1 MEKNFSRAGT
11 GILFAILVLL
21 GLQPPLRGSQDQE
34 KGYSHVRVVRLSFV
48 DGTVLVKRPD
58 STEWAKASVNT
69 PISQGF
75 SLSTSSNSFAEVE
88 FENGSTARLGEL
100 SQLDFTEL
108 ALSPKGAKINQ
119 LTFDQGYAT
128 FHLRPEHGDEYSV
141 KVANARVIPHG
152 KAEFRTDFTQGR
164 LRVEVFDGSAE
175 VVGPTQTAKVTKDK
189 VLEYDTNSQ
198 MAFDISHGIE
208 KDAWDKWV
216 QQRDAQT
223 TLAWNDQ
230 PVGLGSR
237 VYGWSDL
244 DEYGEWAYFPGY
256 GYGWA
261 PFVGAGWTPFSMG
274 QWSWYP
280 GWGYTWISAEPWGWL
295 PFHYGYWN
303 YLPSFGYFWTPPTSF
318 AAWNP
323 GAVSW
328 YAGGG
333 YIGWVPVNAQG
344 VPICSGAGCM
354 TTVKATTLQNGAP
367 VDPTTRIHVN
377 PNVLAQT
384 SRPPVAP
391 SVLAKLSGTPVGSGV
406 VFPGM
411 AGGFRQQ
418 YLAVRSQNTQGI
430 TPTSR
435 VNRSSVPS
443 PARTFTTTQ
452 RSSVAAPRII
462 LMGQSPSMR
471 AASLSAPAHKS
482 FFSRTFGSN
491 AEPMRAQLGNTLGG
505 GYRVPP
511 NAAAGMMR
519 GNLNQSAGMRGAAEP
534 RFGVPQSAST
544 PVFLSHRGSSGLSA
558 PGPRMTSGGIR
569 MQGSSGGRMVAP
581 TAPTAPSGGYGNAP
595 SMSAG
600 HPAASAGPHR

>member
-1 MEKNFSRAGT
+1 MEKKFSRAGI
-11 GILFAILVLL
+11 GILFVVLMLL
-21 GLQPPLRGSQDQE
+21 GLQPQLRGSQDQE

-48 DGTVLVKRPD
+48 DGTVLVKRPN

-69 PISQGF
+69 PICQGF
-75 SLSTSSNSFAEVE
+75 SLSTSANSFAEVE

-108 ALSPKGAKINQ
+108 ALSPKGAKINH

-141 KVANARVIPHG
+141 KVANATVIPHG

-175 VVGPTQTAKVTKDK
+175 VTGSAQTAKVTKNK

-198 MAFDISHGIE
+198 MAFNISRGID

-216 QQRDAQT
+216 QERDTQT

-230 PVGLGSR
+230 AMGMGSR

-256 GYGWA
+256 GYGWSPFVPMGWA
-261 PFVGAGWTPFSMG
+261 PFSLG

-318 AAWNP
+318 VAWNP

-333 YIGWVPVNAQG
+333 YVGWMPVNAQG
-344 VPICSGAGCM
+344 MPICSGAGCM

-367 VDPTTRIHVN
+367 VDPTTRVHVN
-377 PNVLAQT
+377 TNALVAT

-406 VFPGM
+406 IYPGM
-411 AGGFRQQ
+411 PGGFRQQ
-418 YLAVRSQNTQGI
+418 YLAARSQNTVAA
-430 TPTSR
+430 TPVSR
-435 VNRSSVPS
+435 VSRSSAPM
-443 PARTFTTTQ
+443 PTTTLTAVQ
-452 RSSVAAPRII
+452 RSASVAAPKII
-462 LMGQSPSMR
+462 LMGQTPSAR
-471 AASLSAPAHKS
+471 TVGLNAPEHKS
-482 FFSRTFGSN
+482 FFGRTFGSN
-491 AEPMRAQLGNTLGG
+491 AQPIRAQLGNTLGG
-505 GYRVPP
+505 NYRVAP

-519 GNLNQSAGMRGAAEP
+519 GNLNQPAGMRGAEP
-534 RFGVPQSAST
+534 RFGVPHSASA
-544 PVFLSHRGSSGLSA
+544 PVFLSHRGSAGLSA

-569 MQGSSGGRMVAP
+569 MESGGGRMAAP
-581 TAPTAPSGGYGNAP
+581 SVTTAPSGGFGTAP